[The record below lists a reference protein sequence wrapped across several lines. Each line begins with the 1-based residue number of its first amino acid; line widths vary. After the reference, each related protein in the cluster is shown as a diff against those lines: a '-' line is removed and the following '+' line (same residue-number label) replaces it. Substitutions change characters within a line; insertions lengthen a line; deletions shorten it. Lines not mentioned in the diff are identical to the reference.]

1 MHIEQFDIAQ
11 TLPVIQFD
19 YEQLKTWAQELV
31 SKYDGLVVTEDQ
43 IPEIK
48 KDMAELN
55 KMKDKLNRARI
66 DTVKAISA
74 PIKEF
79 EQKIKDIC
87 EIFTKAYTGLNN
99 QVLAFQEEER
109 KEKQSKILA
118 LINEKISSIT
128 KDNPEIQDKITVH
141 IPANWL
147 NKTCSMKTIEENI
160 ELQIQACVDAVNEGK
175 RIKKAQFER
184 LLLIENAVKGVNE
197 KYGIN
202 ISVSQFMGI
211 RDFTDIEKDA
221 AEILESIENAA
232 REIASIKK
240 GQDLQ
245 EVNPVQNNLV
255 TQAEEKHL
263 AEFQDDSKPPQDKI
277 TIRFTALFPPEQEDQ
292 VREILNQNGF
302 MRIKRQLESIGV
314 KTSFEK
320 VSSNG

>member
-1 MHIEQFDIAQ
+1 MHIEHFDIAQ

-87 EIFTKAYTGLNN
+87 EIFTKAYAGLNN

-109 KEKQSKILA
+109 KEKQSKILV
-118 LINEKISSIT
+118 LINEKINSIT

-160 ELQIQACVDAVNEGK
+160 ELQIQACINAVNEG
-175 RIKKAQFER
+175 
-184 LLLIENAVKGVNE
+184 
-197 KYGIN
+197 
-202 ISVSQFMGI
+202 
-211 RDFTDIEKDA
+211 
-221 AEILESIENAA
+221 
-232 REIASIKK
+232 
-240 GQDLQ
+240 
-245 EVNPVQNNLV
+245 
-255 TQAEEKHL
+255 KHL

-277 TIRFTALFPPEQEDQ
+277 TIRFTAMFSPEQEDQ

-314 KTSFEK
+314 KTNFEK